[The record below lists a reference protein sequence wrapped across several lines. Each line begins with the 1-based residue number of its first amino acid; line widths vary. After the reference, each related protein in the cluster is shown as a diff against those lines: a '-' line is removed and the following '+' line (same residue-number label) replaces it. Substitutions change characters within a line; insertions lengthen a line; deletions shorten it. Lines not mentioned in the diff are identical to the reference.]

1 MAFVLASN
9 NPGKLREFEQL
20 FTELGLE
27 VVPQAKFGVEDA
39 DETGLSFIENAL
51 IKARHASERTNQPAM
66 ADDSGIVVPALKGA
80 PGIYSARYSG
90 KGDAANNEKLLR
102 ALEGIEG
109 AGRNAFYVAVI
120 ALVKH
125 ASDPMPI
132 IAEGR
137 WHGRIA
143 EKPAGEGGF
152 GYDPL
157 FIPDGFEIT
166 AAQMAPDDKQALS
179 HRAQALKALAP
190 QLNTLSETKDPSRLY
205 IHIPWCERKCPYCDF
220 NSHENY
226 SPDVEPLYVSA
237 LTQ

>member
-9 NPGKLREFEQL
+9 NAGKLREFEQL
-20 FTELGLE
+20 FSKLGLK
-27 VVPQAKFGVEDA
+27 VLPQAQFGVEDA

-51 IKARHASERTNQPAM
+51 IKARHASEKTNKPAM
-66 ADDSGIVVPALKGA
+66 ADDSGIVVPALDGA

-102 ALEGIEG
+102 ALDGVEG

-125 ASDPMPI
+125 ANDPMPI

-137 WHGRIA
+137 WYGRIA
-143 EKPAGEGGF
+143 ETPAGDGGF

-157 FIPDGFEIT
+157 FIPDGFDIT
-166 AAQMAPDDKQALS
+166 AAQMTRDEKQSLS
-179 HRAQALKALAP
+179 HRALALNALAP
-190 QLNTLSETKDPSRLY
+190 QLN
-205 IHIPWCERKCPYCDF
+205 DF
-220 NSHENY
+220 
-226 SPDVEPLYVSA
+226 L
-237 LTQ
+237 